1 MDNAT
6 QADGSLKIDLN
17 DPVHASLCLSMTPG
31 VGPKSFR
38 TLVESLDGAV
48 NVLQTAPS
56 VLREIPGIGPKLAS
70 AIAAASTSVDIRDEL
85 QRCHDHKI
93 QLMGIQHPDYPVR
106 LQEIEDRPSTLYCRG
121 QLVPHDELAIAIVG
135 TRHASNYG
143 LRTAE
148 KLARNLA
155 SAGFTIVSGLARG
168 IDAAAHRGA
177 LSAGGRT
184 IAVLGSGL
192 LNMYPPEHGEL
203 SLEIAT
209 RGAVLSEYPSLQPPK
224 SGSFPQ
230 RNRIVTGLSLGVI
243 VVEAAERSGALISA
257 RHAMEQNRDVF
268 AVPGQIDNR
277 VSSGCHQLIRD
288 GATLVTCVDDV
299 IEHLGPLAS
308 PAVANVAGQDQ
319 ATILH
324 PSELQLNEQEMLV
337 LQSVQAEPTH
347 VDVIVSTT
355 GLEVHRILSTLSVL
369 EMKRLIRRVG
379 GSEVCRNS

>member
-1 MDNAT
+1 M
-6 QADGSLKIDLN
+6 
-17 DPVHASLCLSMTPG
+17 
-31 VGPKSFR
+31 
-38 TLVESLDGAV
+38 
-48 NVLQTAPS
+48 
-56 VLREIPGIGPKLAS
+56 
-70 AIAAASTSVDIRDEL
+70 
-85 QRCHDHKI
+85 
-93 QLMGIQHPDYPVR
+93 
-106 LQEIEDRPSTLYCRG
+106 
-121 QLVPHDELAIAIVG
+121 
-135 TRHASNYG
+135 
-143 LRTAE
+143 
-148 KLARNLA
+148 
-155 SAGFTIVSGLARG
+155 
-168 IDAAAHRGA
+168 
-177 LSAGGRT
+177 
-184 IAVLGSGL
+184 
-192 LNMYPPEHGEL
+192 
-203 SLEIAT
+203 
-209 RGAVLSEYPSLQPPK
+209 
-224 SGSFPQ
+224 
-230 RNRIVTGLSLGVI
+230 I
-243 VVEAAERSGALISA
+243 VVDAAERSGALISA